1 VQYIILYR
9 GEGPDA
15 KFKTWIKNN
24 PAGHA
29 RILDNRLHLPDYRA
43 LGLFQLSW
51 TGDWN
56 LTVIWDSWERR
67 HIVIE

>member
-1 VQYIILYR
+1 MQYIILYR

-15 KFKTWIKNN
+15 KFKAWIKNN
-24 PAGHA
+24 PTGRA
-29 RILDNRLHLPDYRA
+29 RIQDNRLHLPDYRA
-43 LGLFQLSW
+43 LGLFQLTW

>member
-9 GEGPDA
+9 GELPDA
-15 KFKTWIKNN
+15 KFKGWIKEN
-24 PAGHA
+24 PTAAA
-29 RILDNRLHLPDYRA
+29 RIIENRLHLPDYRA

-51 TGDWN
+51 TGNWT
-56 LTVIWDSWERR
+56 LTTIWDAWERR

>member
-1 VQYIILYR
+1 MQYIILYR

-29 RILDNRLHLPDYRA
+29 RIQDNRLHLPDYRA

-51 TGDWN
+51 TGDWG